1 MKFEKVRR
9 RVYQLL
15 EKAQAGDVWSLII
28 DVFILSLIFFN
39 ILAIMFETVESIH
52 LKYSTAFKIF
62 DLISVIIFTIEY
74 ILRIWVSVERDD
86 SSEFFKKRVKYG
98 FSFMAIVDLLAIL
111 PFYLAFLP
119 IDMRFLR
126 TIRLLRIIRIFKIG
140 HYSNSL
146 GTLGRI
152 FKKKKADLFIG
163 FFITVILL
171 VVFANIIFFVEH
183 NAQPDVFSNVFQSMW
198 WGIITITSVGYG
210 DMYPITT
217 LGKFLGGL
225 ISFLG
230 ILIIAIPIGILGA
243 AYVEDMDN
251 KQKGKIRSIHTED
264 HIIICGYTQITPE
277 IIKDLLAEN
286 IESKII
292 LITKKLNPDI
302 PGIIYVNADWTDL
315 NVLKLVS
322 IETAATC
329 VIMAENIDITK
340 GNADDVIDMN
350 TIFTLYKIKQ
360 NFPNIHT
367 VVELINPDRLEMIKS
382 NLKGDE
388 IILKEIIDG
397 NMVANCV
404 KFPQISNLLYEILNP
419 EGKIIKE
426 TSLEQIGLKDFC
438 KYEEVIK
445 FGIEK
450 DITFIG
456 FIRGE
461 HNISQLSPSKNVI
474 VNTTDRLIFIAERNL
489 GILR

>member
-1 MKFEKVRR
+1 MKFEKIRR

-15 EKAQAGDVWSLII
+15 EKAQVGDVASLII

-39 ILAIMFETVESIH
+39 ILAIMFETVDSIH
-52 LKYSTAFKIF
+52 QKYSTEFHLF

-74 ILRIWVSVERDD
+74 ILRVWVSVEVDN
-86 SSEFFKKRVKYG
+86 SSKFFKKRIKYG
-98 FSFMAIVDLLAIL
+98 FSFMAIVDLIAIL

-163 FFITVILL
+163 LFITLILL
-171 VVFANIIFFVEH
+171 VVFSNIIYFVEK
-183 NAQPDVFSNVFQSMW
+183 NAQPEVFSNVFQSMW

-217 LGKFLGGL
+217 IGKIIGGI

-230 ILIIAIPIGILGA
+230 ILIVAIPIGILGA
-243 AYVEDMDN
+243 AYVEDMNN
-251 KQKGKIRSIHTED
+251 KQRGRIRLIHAED
-264 HIIICGYTQITPE
+264 HVIICGYTQIVHK
-277 IIKDLLAEN
+277 IVKDLLAEN
-286 IESKII
+286 IGKKIL
-292 LITKKLNPDI
+292 LITKKDNPEI
-302 PGIIYVNADWTDL
+302 PGVIYINDDWTNI
-315 NVLKLVS
+315 NVLERVS
-322 IETAATC
+322 IGAASTC
-329 VIMAENIDITK
+329 LIIAEGTDDSGKNID
-340 GNADDVIDMN
+340 NDVIDMN

-360 NFPNIHT
+360 NYPNIHT
-367 VVELINPDRLEMIKS
+367 IVELINPDRIEMIKS

-404 KFPQISNLLYEILNP
+404 KFSKISNLLYEILNP

-426 TSLEQIGLKDFC
+426 TTIDLIGLEDLC
-438 KYEEVIK
+438 KYEEVILY
-445 FGIEK
+445 GIENE
-450 DITFIG
+450 ITFLG

-461 HNISQLSPSKNVI
+461 NNVSQLSPSKNII
-474 VNTTDRLIFIAERNL
+474 VNKYDRLIYISERNL
-489 GILR
+489 HLK